1 MVFFTMWLQL
11 MGFSDFTASSL
22 MATFACGCALGSF
35 AGGLIGTP
43 QTQAVN

>member
-22 MATFACGCALGSF
+22 MAVFACGCAIGAYLG
-35 AGGLIGTP
+35 GVIG
-43 QTQAVN
+43 QKAALFH